1 MDRVDLSMI
10 SKVMGKIPIEVRLKL
25 WRWIKS
31 VQTQGLEET
40 RKISGY
46 HDEPL
51 KGQRI
56 GQRSIRLTK
65 AYRAIYTLYFDGSI
79 RIVFIQEVHKHDY

>member
-10 SKVMGKIPIEVRLKL
+10 SKVVSKIPVEVRLKL

-31 VQTQGLEET
+31 VPTQGLEET
-40 RKISGY
+40 RKIPGY

-51 KGQRI
+51 KGQRL

-65 AYRAIYTLYFDGSI
+65 AYRAIYTMHFDGSI
-79 RIVFIQEVHKHDY
+79 RVIFIEEVHKHDY